1 VKPKS
6 DRWHP
11 TGEYDRDPAVGGKGI
26 SKIGRES
33 IMNRRRF
40 FATLVSGVAVG
51 VAASARLLAEG
62 VTKLTKPLAEWRK
75 LLSPAAYDVLF
86 EEATER
92 PRSSPLNDEKR
103 PGTFICAAC
112 YLPLFDAS
120 TKYES
125 GTGWPSFYAPIEGRL
140 ETKRD
145 WKLFLPRTEYH
156 CARCEGHQGH
166 VFGDGPA
173 PTGQRWCN
181 NGIALMFVPEGGSA
195 PALRT

>member
-1 VKPKS
+1 
-6 DRWHP
+6 
-11 TGEYDRDPAVGGKGI
+11 
-26 SKIGRES
+26 
-33 IMNRRRF
+33 MNRRRF
-40 FATLVSGVAVG
+40 FATLVGGVAVG

-86 EEATER
+86 EEGTER

-125 GTGWPSFYAPIEGRL
+125 GTGWPSFYAPIAGRL

-145 WKLFLPRTEYH
+145 WKFVLPRTEYH

-166 VFGDGPA
+166 LFGDGPA